1 MMTMTYYCLWRSA
14 FLSFLLLGVA
24 VHGQNFD
31 NMFGGGKDC
40 EDYRCPKNGGVV
52 VPKAASTVKFT
63 STGCQ
68 GMQGSM
74 GMHMMQTN
82 GDGDDGASPV
92 ESCCD
97 QWHACYQVCGASKKQ
112 CDEAFDKCSK
122 QACAVS
128 PDEADCT
135 QKANLLTL
143 MTKMGGC
150 QDYTA
155 AQYKACDCVRS
166 DAKVDARRTDVIRA
180 FYEQVVVASS
190 SSNNE
195 DDTAKKAKDLAQKA
209 TTPKKMAAL
218 MRKLIAKYYPDSIQK
233 VQDTTRNAQ
242 QERMRQMLNND
253 NPKPKDIPE
262 DTLVDEEE
270 EEETD
275 NETMEL

>member
-1 MMTMTYYCLWRSA
+1 MTMTTTYCLWRSA
-14 FLSFLLLGVA
+14 FLSFLLFGVA

-40 EDYRCPKNGGVV
+40 EDYRCPKKGGVV
-52 VPKAASTVKFT
+52 VPKASNVKFT

-74 GMHMMQTN
+74 GMQMMQTN
-82 GDGDDGASPV
+82 GDDDGDNSSPV

-97 QWHACYQVCGASKKQ
+97 QWHACYQVCGASKKH

-122 QACAVS
+122 QACATA
-128 PDEADCT
+128 PDEAECT
-135 QKANLLTL
+135 QKANLLNL

-180 FYEQVVVASS
+180 FYEQVGVASS
-190 SSNNE
+190 N
-195 DDTAKKAKDLAQKA
+195 DDHAQKAKELAQKA

-262 DTLVDEEE
+262 DTLVEDE